1 MNNFKEDII
10 NSAKDIP
17 PVDFKAKIKFADTEF
32 YVLDNF
38 VYQDVKYY
46 YIIEA
51 KESEIEQ
58 AGGFENYQ
66 GKIRMEYIFEDEPG
80 IYQTV
85 IDEKLLKELDAI
97 QSLRILEGKI

>member
-17 PVDFKAKIKFADTEF
+17 PVDFKAKIKFAGTEF

-58 AGGFENYQ
+58 AGGFERYQ